1 VLEFEY
7 LGSDLEVA
15 VVVQDRHPVFSCQHG
30 GQQAGDADR
39 SMSPGRSK
47 TRCAANARSHWS
59 AEGKAAV
66 RTRSGP
72 VYTMRRPH
80 PVRSP
85 GAGASG
91 GIRPMVAVESAHVRC
106 HDRPATVDA
115 DISAPGGAVRTV
127 VGTARGDLEIRRQVL
142 DLLHA
147 AGGGR

>member
-15 VVVQDRHPVFSCQHG
+15 VVVQDRHPEFSCQHG
-30 GQQAGDADR
+30 GRQAGDAVR
-39 SMSPGRSK
+39 SMSPGQSK

-59 AEGKAAV
+59 AAGEAAV
-66 RTRSGP
+66 RTRSRPRLHDAATAPGP
-72 VYTMRRPH
+72 LAGRR
-80 PVRSP
+80 
-85 GAGASG
+85 ASG
-91 GIRPMVAVESAHVRC
+91 GIRPMVGVESAHVRC

-127 VGTARGDLEIRRQVL
+127 VVTARGDLEIRRQVL